1 MKKLIRILSIC
12 LILALCVGMFCTT
25 VFAEEDGQL
34 TEEVD
39 AQINDNDI
47 VDEVDEVGEADE
59 IDEVNEIDEIDEVN
73 EVDEVDGI
81 DEVNKVDEVDEVDE
95 LDKIEVI
102 EDDKLP
108 LAKAVFDTNSELKLE
123 SKEELELKEEQEEET
138 EEPTV
143 NYPFTVTYHFY
154 YRGANAAWVDV
165 VYSQVVQDETFN
177 ASKAVSY
184 FNKQIT
190 NNHYQTTSDSDST
203 YTWLG
208 TWGNGAL
215 SDGDRV
221 YINATLF
228 HEDTEV
234 SYYAD
239 YSVKKE
245 AHLTFIC
252 SDSVG
257 HGTSQAT
264 NVDVAEGYS
273 HTFITPP
280 DIPAHYTFLYW
291 QNGDSI
297 YHAGETFSIGMGELT
312 EDTTIT
318 YVAVYLY
325 QPPVQVNYHHKDGT
339 NSVQAYEDIDI
350 YASAPIAAKWF
361 FEGADS
367 PIAEGTKATL
377 PEAIITT
384 EPTSAVKEVDVYV
397 KYFTVTYLPGLHG
410 TFKPQSTVVAYGSPT
425 PAAPKATGDANYVFM
440 GWAPTV
446 SAVVTN
452 DVTYTAQW
460 EKHSI
465 GPKTGDDRFIQVEI
479 GNDTFTVDMI
489 PIWLAVTIFGLF
501 GMVITV
507 IFIKKKS

>member
-12 LILALCVGMFCTT
+12 LILALCMGMFCT
-25 VFAEEDGQL
+25 VVYADEEDGQL
-34 TEEVD
+34 IDEEG
-39 AQINDNDI
+39 APAEGNSDNDSN
-47 VDEVDEVGEADE
+47 DVGE
-59 IDEVNEIDEIDEVN
+59 I
-73 EVDEVDGI
+73 
-81 DEVNKVDEVDEVDE
+81 DEVDEVDQVGQI
-95 LDKIEVI
+95 DDVG
-102 EDDKLP
+102 EDDEIIEEEEEIIEENVLP
-108 LAKAVFDTNSELKLE
+108 LAKFALEEDDQLKLE
-123 SKEELELKEEQEEET
+123 VKEVELEEELEPEVEN
-138 EEPTV
+138 EEPEV
-143 NYPFTVTYHFY
+143 IYPFTVTYHFY

-165 VYSQVVQDETFN
+165 VYSQTVTDEKFN

-184 FNKQIT
+184 FSKQIT
-190 NNHYQTTSDSDST
+190 NNHFQTTSDSNAT

-208 TWGNGAL
+208 TWGEGAL

-228 HEDTEV
+228 HEDTEI

-239 YSVKKE
+239 YSVKIE

-257 HGTSQAT
+257 RGSSMAS

-318 YVAVYLY
+318 YVAVYSY

-350 YASAPIAAKWF
+350 YASAPFAAKWF
-361 FEGADS
+361 YEGTDA

-377 PEAIITT
+377 PEAIVTT
-384 EPTSAVKEVDVYV
+384 EPTSAIKEVDVYV

-410 TFKPQSTVVAYGSPT
+410 TFKEQSTVVAYGSPT
-425 PAAPKATGDANYVFM
+425 PVAPKATGDAGYIFM
-440 GWAPTV
+440 GWAPAV
-446 SAVVTN
+446 SNIVTA
-452 DVTYTAQW
+452 DATYTAQW
-460 EKHSI
+460 EKHSV
-465 GPKTGDDRFIQVEI
+465 GPKTSDDRFVQIEI
-479 GNDTFTVDMI
+479 GNDTFTIDMI
-489 PIWLAVTIFGLF
+489 PIWLAAAIFGIF